1 MTAKVRSN
9 FAASKLNKKLFKLML
24 NANSISV
31 AQSVK
36 FNEIF
41 TDSAKTIND
50 TVIGQIFLR
59 RKFRKGMGQYICAAF
74 FSPYW
79 ICR

>member
-41 TDSAKTIND
+41 TDSAK
-50 TVIGQIFLR
+50 R
-59 RKFRKGMGQYICAAF
+59 
-74 FSPYW
+74 
-79 ICR
+79 